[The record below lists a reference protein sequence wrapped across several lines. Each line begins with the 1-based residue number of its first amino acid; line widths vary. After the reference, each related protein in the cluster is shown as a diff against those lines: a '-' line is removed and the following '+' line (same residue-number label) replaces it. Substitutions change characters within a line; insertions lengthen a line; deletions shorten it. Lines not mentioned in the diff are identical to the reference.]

1 MKYFL
6 IFNILFV
13 LHSYSIIGQNSQ
25 KITSMISYFNDR
37 NYSSFMTEF
46 PETYVDFL
54 SLYGFDLDKGKAAP
68 FYYDSYKHINFIFSD
83 SLLNDT
89 RYFEKIFNIATSAKW
104 DADAINYLQ
113 DNLITFIMDN
123 PQYVYNFIKKYSEK
137 DIKNFFI
144 FILDNPHPY
153 QKSHQNMCDKLKGL
167 FRGID
172 KNIVDFIEQSYES
185 VKKDW
190 PSSY

>member
-6 IFNILFV
+6 IFNILIV

-68 FYYDSYKHINFIFSD
+68 FYYDSY
-83 SLLNDT
+83 LNW
-89 RYFEKIFNIATSAKW
+89 NIK
-104 DADAINYLQ
+104 
-113 DNLITFIMDN
+113 
-123 PQYVYNFIKKYSEK
+123 
-137 DIKNFFI
+137 
-144 FILDNPHPY
+144 
-153 QKSHQNMCDKLKGL
+153 
-167 FRGID
+167 
-172 KNIVDFIEQSYES
+172 ES
-185 VKKDW
+185 
-190 PSSY
+190 S